1 MPDEATGKP
10 RLGMLASGA
19 VAWGAAMALSLTVS
33 LEITFG
39 GLTAHRTAL
48 TLIYFA
54 GGLAAF
60 PPAVLAARAVSRG
73 KPIEV
78 RLAALFFCLCAVTV
92 ATTAALFALLY
103 WTFFAHWSE
112 ALFSIAW
119 MQQSAV
125 TIIAALYQFAA
136 VGLRYFFPVGI
147 VALFAASIFLAPRL
161 R

>member
-1 MPDEATGKP
+1 
-10 RLGMLASGA
+10 MLASGA

-33 LEITFG
+33 LKITLD
-39 GLTAHRTAL
+39 GLTSHRTAL
-48 TLIYFA
+48 TLLYFV

-60 PPAVLAARAVSRG
+60 PPAILIARLVSKG

-78 RLAALFFCLCAVTV
+78 RFAAVFFCLCA
-92 ATTAALFALLY
+92 ATIAITASLFAFLY

-119 MQQSAV
+119 MQQTAV

-147 VALFAASIFLAPRL
+147 VALFAASIFLAPRM